1 MVALSTEKECLF
13 WGKIAAPKINGDSMK
28 ADQLMSG
35 LRMNKGVEARRQASM
50 IKDYCG
56 ASGEKW

>member
-1 MVALSTEKECLF
+1 MSFFGENSSTT
-13 WGKIAAPKINGDSMK
+13 PKINGDSMK

-35 LRMNKGVEARRQASM
+35 SRMNKGVEARRQASM

-56 ASGEKW
+56 ASGERW